1 MGAETMSE
9 SSIRSIDK
17 TVLILGGAGLVGM
30 QIARQVARD
39 LRPEKIVIASL
50 YHKEVREFAR
60 ELRKEFPSIEFAE
73 LWGNLFVREEFA
85 HQDRGELIES
95 PARRLALYEDL
106 FGPLDEAYE
115 KSMLVKAM
123 RRHRPDVLID
133 SVNTASGISYQDV
146 YTNSIEAQRA
156 IRFIEERI
164 KERDFKQ
171 VRGTR
176 KSFERTFET
185 LLVSQAI
192 PQLIRHTQLLYRAM
206 TEVGTRVYI
215 KVGTTGT
222 GGMGLNIPYTHG
234 EDKPSAKLMSKTAV
248 AFAHTGLMFLMART
262 PDGPIVKEIK
272 PGAMIG
278 YKKVT
283 YQSLKN
289 RRDNTALPM
298 YASRPQPLAGVLAL
312 SLPKDDFKK
321 LGELEMV
328 GVDTGENGF
337 FARGEFEAVTSIN
350 QMEFVTPE
358 EIARNVVLEIKGS
371 NTGVDVIAAIDSS
384 IMVPSY
390 RAGYLRGSA
399 IEALRRL
406 ERETNSHSI
415 ATGEL
420 GPPKLTKL
428 LYESHLLKM
437 KYQRLQ
443 TVVELDPEEISASL
457 WRYLQRNQN
466 LRNTIV
472 SIGIP
477 ILPPD
482 GSRLIRGPAIR
493 VPEYAG
499 QSRLPVSES
508 AIEEWA
514 ERGWLDLRPK
524 NMRRWQDRFRRML
537 RSAQKIHRQGSAAI
551 TMEAYR
557 SEEIRIGEV
566 VGWIFNNEEEGYRIK

>member
-1 MGAETMSE
+1 MSN
-9 SSIRSIDK
+9 STKHSVDK
-17 TVLILGGAGLVGM
+17 TILILGGAGLVGT
-30 QIARQVARD
+30 QICHQIARD

-50 YHKEVREFAR
+50 HQKEVRDLAR
-60 ELRKEFPSIEFAE
+60 DLRKEFSAIKFEE
-73 LWGNLFVREEFA
+73 VWGNLFVRAEFA
-85 HQDRGELIES
+85 KEDRDGLTTS
-95 PARRLALYEDL
+95 PSRRRSLYADL
-106 FGPLDEAYE
+106 FGPIDEGYE
-115 KSMLVKAM
+115 NSLLVDAI
-123 RRHRPDVLID
+123 REHRPDVIID
-133 SVNTASGISYQDV
+133 CVNTASGISYQDV
-146 YTNSIEAQRA
+146 YTNSIEVRQDLD
-156 IRFIEERI
+156 FIEERV
-164 KERDFKQ
+164 ESRDFKSL
-171 VRGTR
+171 RDNR
-176 KSFERTFET
+176 KRIERNVEL
-185 LLVSQAI
+185 LLVSQSI
-192 PQLIRHTQLLYRAM
+192 PQLIRHTQLLHRAM
-206 TEVGTRVYI
+206 VEVGARVYV

-234 EDKPSAKLMSKTAV
+234 EDRPSAKLMSKTAV

-262 PDGPIVKEIK
+262 PGGPIVKEIK

-283 YQSLKN
+283 YHSLRN
-289 RRDNTALPM
+289 RRDNSPVPVFSPRAQHLNGQIEL
-298 YASRPQPLAGVLAL
+298 Y
-312 SLPKDDFKK
+312 LPKDDFRK

-337 FARGEFEAVTSIN
+337 FARGEFEAVTAIN

-371 NTGVDVIAAIDSS
+371 NTGVDVIAAIDGS
-384 IMVPSY
+384 IMTPSY

-406 ERETNSHSI
+406 ERETNSESV

-428 LYESHLLKM
+428 LYEAHLLKN
-437 KYQRLQ
+437 KYRTLQ
-443 TVVELDPEEISASL
+443 KVIDESPEEISEAL
-457 WRYLQRNQN
+457 WRYLNRNQK
-466 LRNTIV
+466 LRNTIA

-477 ILPPD
+477 ILPPEANH
-482 GSRLIRGPAIR
+482 LIRGPRIS

-499 QSRLPVSES
+499 QTAMQITPELID
-508 AIEEWA
+508 AWA

-524 NMRRWQDRFRRML
+524 NMSHWQERFRLML
-537 RSAQKIHRQGSAAI
+537 RSAQSIHREGSAAI

>member
-1 MGAETMSE
+1 MPVNPTQ
-9 SSIRSIDK
+9 SIDK
-17 TVLILGGAGLVGM
+17 SVLILGGAGLVGA
-30 QIARQVARD
+30 QIAHQVARD

-50 YHKEVREFAR
+50 YQKEVREVAH
-60 ELRKEFPSIEFAE
+60 ELRKEFAGVSFVEM
-73 LWGNLFVREEFA
+73 WGNLFVRAEF
-85 HQDRGELIES
+85 DREDRNDLMAS
-95 PARRLALYEDL
+95 PARRRALYEDL
-106 FGPLDEAYE
+106 FGPLDDAYE
-115 KSMLVKAM
+115 RSMLARAV
-123 RRHRPDVLID
+123 REHRPGIIID
-133 SVNTASGISYQDV
+133 CVNTASGISYQDV
-146 YTNSIEAQRA
+146 YTNSIEARKGLD
-156 IRFIEERI
+156 FIDSCI
-164 KERDFKQ
+164 GDRDLKQ
-171 VRGTR
+171 IWDNR
-176 KSFERTFET
+176 KQLERTLET
-185 LLVSQAI
+185 LLLSQSI

-206 TEVGTRVYI
+206 IEAGTRVYI

-283 YQSLKN
+283 FQSLKS
-289 RRDNTALPM
+289 RRDNTPVLI
-298 YASRPQPLAGVLAL
+298 YAPQSQQLDGGELEL
-312 SLPKDDFKK
+312 SLPRDDFKK
-321 LGELEMV
+321 LGELQMV

-371 NTGVDVIAAIDSS
+371 NTGVDVIAAIDSA

-399 IEALRRL
+399 IEAMRRL
-406 ERETNSHSI
+406 ERETSSHSI

-428 LYESHLLKM
+428 LYEAHLLKI
-437 KYQRLQ
+437 KYRTLQ
-443 TVVELDPEEISASL
+443 SVVDLDPGEVSQSL
-457 WRYLQRNQN
+457 WRYIQRNHD
-466 LRNTIV
+466 LRNTVI

-482 GSRLIRGPAIR
+482 ASRLVRGPRIN

-499 QSRLPVSES
+499 KSRLPVSPQ
-508 AIEEWA
+508 AIDEWA
-514 ERGWLDLRPK
+514 ERGWIDLRPD
-524 NMRRWQDRFRRML
+524 NILRWQDRFRRML
-537 RSAQKIHRQGSAAI
+537 RSAQRVHRQGSAAI
-551 TMEAYR
+551 TMSAYR
-557 SEEIRIGEV
+557 SEDIRIGEV

>member
-1 MGAETMSE
+1 MP
-9 SSIRSIDK
+9 SSSHQSIDK
-17 TVLILGGAGLVGM
+17 TVLILGGAGLVGT
-30 QIARQVARD
+30 QIAHQVARE
-39 LRPEKIVIASL
+39 LRPEKIIIASL
-50 YHKEVREFAR
+50 YQKEVRELAHD
-60 ELRKEFPSIEFAE
+60 LRKEFPGVEFVE
-73 LWGNLFVREEFA
+73 LWGNIFVRTEFA
-85 HQDRGELIES
+85 KEDRNDLIAS
-95 PARRLALYEDL
+95 PTRREAIYEDL
-106 FGPLDEAYE
+106 FGPLDRAYE
-115 KSMLVKAM
+115 KSMIAHAV
-123 RRHRPDVLID
+123 REHRPDVIID
-133 SVNTASGISYQDV
+133 CINTASGISYQDV
-146 YTNSIEAQRA
+146 YTNSIEVRNSLD
-156 IRFIEERI
+156 FIEDRI
-164 KERDFKQ
+164 TDRDLKDVWEQ
-171 VRGTR
+171 R
-176 KSFERTFET
+176 KSLMRTFET
-185 LLVSQAI
+185 LLVSQSI

-206 TEVGTRVYI
+206 VDYSTRIYI

-248 AFAHTGLMFLMART
+248 GFAHTGLMFLMART
-262 PDGPIVKEIK
+262 PGGPIVKEIK

-283 YQSLKN
+283 YQSLRN
-289 RRDNTALPM
+289 RRDNSAVFI
-298 YASRPQPLAGVLAL
+298 YAPRAQELNGELEL
-312 SLPKDDFKK
+312 SIAKESFKK

-337 FARGEFEAVTSIN
+337 FARGEFEAVTAMN

-371 NTGVDVIAAIDSS
+371 NTGVDVIAAIDGA

-406 ERETNSHSI
+406 EHETNSHSI

-428 LYESHLLKM
+428 LYEAHLLKM
-437 KYQRLQ
+437 KYKTLQ
-443 TVVELDPEEISASL
+443 AVVEASAEDISEAL
-457 WRYLQRNQN
+457 WRYLQRHKN
-466 LRNTIV
+466 LRNTII

-482 GSRLIRGPAIR
+482 AARLVRGPRIN

-499 QSRLPVSES
+499 HARMPITISMVD
-508 AIEEWA
+508 EWA
-514 ERGWLDLRPK
+514 ERGWIDLRPK
-524 NMRRWQDRFRRML
+524 NIARWQQRFRRML
-537 RSAQKIHRQGSAAI
+537 RSAQTIHRQGSAAI

>member
-1 MGAETMSE
+1 MPSNSNQGL
-9 SSIRSIDK
+9 DK
-17 TVLILGGAGLVGM
+17 TILILGGAGLVGT
-30 QIARQVARD
+30 QLAHQVARE
-39 LRPEKIVIASL
+39 LRPEKVVIASL
-50 YHKEVREFAR
+50 YQKEARELTH
-60 ELRKEFPSIEFAE
+60 ELRKEFPAVKFAEVWGNMFVRAEFA
-73 LWGNLFVREEFA
+73 RE
-85 HQDRGELIES
+85 DRADMLAS
-95 PARRLALYEDL
+95 PSRRRALYKDL
-106 FGPLDEAYE
+106 FGPLSEAYE
-115 KSMLVKAM
+115 QSMLVQVM
-123 RRHRPDVLID
+123 REHRPNILID

-146 YTNSIEAQRA
+146 YTTSIE
-156 IRFIEERI
+156 
-164 KERDFKQ
+164 
-171 VRGTR
+171 TR
-176 KSFERTFET
+176 KALDFFDERVEDRDLKQIWENRKGLERTIDT
-185 LLVSQAI
+185 LLVSQSI

-206 TEVGTRVYI
+206 VEVGTRLYVKI
-215 KVGTTGT
+215 GTTGT

-262 PDGPIVKEIK
+262 PGGPIVKEIK

-289 RRDNTALPM
+289 RRDNTPVYIYSPRTQGL
-298 YASRPQPLAGVLAL
+298 
-312 SLPKDDFKK
+312 D
-321 LGELEMV
+321 GELELSMPKDGFKRQGELQMV

-371 NTGVDVIAAIDSS
+371 NTGIDVIAAIDGS

-406 ERETNSHSI
+406 ERETNSDSI

-428 LYESHLLKM
+428 LYESHLLKL
-437 KYQRLQ
+437 KYRTLQ
-443 TVVELDPEEISASL
+443 AVVETSPEAISGAL
-457 WRYLQRNQN
+457 WRYLQRQN
-466 LRNTIV
+466 DLRNTII

-477 ILPPD
+477 VLPPE
-482 GSRLIRGPAIR
+482 GNRLVRGPRIS

-499 QSRLPVSES
+499 QPRLAVTRE
-508 AIEEWA
+508 AIDEWA
-514 ERGWLDLRPK
+514 ERGWIDLRPK
-524 NMRRWQDRFRRML
+524 NMKLWQDRFRRML
-537 RSAQKIHRQGSAAI
+537 RSAQSIHRQGSAAI

-566 VGWIFNNEEEGYRIK
+566 VGWIFNIEEEGYRIK